1 MNWLLENWTNI
12 LTVLGGIYA
21 TVSAIAVLTPSD
33 KDNTLIEKIGKW
45 ADRVGL
51 NIKGK

>member
-21 TVSAIAVLTPSD
+21 TATAVAVLTPSD
-33 KDNTLIEKIGKW
+33 KDDNILEKIGKW

-51 NIKGK
+51 DIKRK

>member
-1 MNWLLENWTNI
+1 MNWLLENWSNI

-21 TVSAIAVLTPSD
+21 TATAIALLTPSD
-33 KDNTLIEKIGKW
+33 NDNSLIEKIGTW
-45 ADRVGL
+45 ADRIGL